1 MQRDDPTPSPWSKEG
16 KKRIKQLGLT
26 MQYPEG
32 YLEAQA
38 QKEKEKEEGGET
50 PSGKKGKGKRKREE
64 DDEESKSTV
73 QPFSDQWN
81 CPLSYIHYK
90 VRMVHYIYLGVTDYD
105 LAFKLFLYPATLKS
119 AGYYVILS
127 IQKIAFECLFVRP
140 SIRTSVS
147 ASFSLCKEHFF
158 NQFSSN
164 LL

>member
-73 QPFSDQWN
+73 QPFSDQWVRKYLQFYAQKF
-81 CPLSYIHYK
+81 CLSK
-90 VRMVHYIYLGVTDYD
+90 PMR
-105 LAFKLFLYPATLKS
+105 
-119 AGYYVILS
+119 
-127 IQKIAFECLFVRP
+127 IQTV
-140 SIRTSVS
+140 
-147 ASFSLCKEHFF
+147 
-158 NQFSSN
+158 
-164 LL
+164 